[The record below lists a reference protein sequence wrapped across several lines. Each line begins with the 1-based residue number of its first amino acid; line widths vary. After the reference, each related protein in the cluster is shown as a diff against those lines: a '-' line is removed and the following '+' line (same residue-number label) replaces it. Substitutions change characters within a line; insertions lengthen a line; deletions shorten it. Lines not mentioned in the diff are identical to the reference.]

1 MELGGSLFNS
11 TSWLEF
17 FGPTRVEDEVEVVEL
32 VVLRLVVGVVEDIG
46 TVGIVDEIV
55 DEAVDE
61 VVDEVVV
68 EVGAGAVTET

>member
-17 FGPTRVEDEVEVVEL
+17 FGPTRAEDVVELVELVEL

-46 TVGIVDEIV
+46 IVGIVDEIV
-55 DEAVDE
+55 DE
-61 VVDEVVV
+61 VV
-68 EVGAGAVTET
+68 AGAETET